1 MEKTKKIGFFKRLK
15 MSLFEMENYIEFTA
29 EKFAKAMWFMI
40 QMTLI
45 FAMIMTISSIAYIY
59 LKYQSPANYVDDVV
73 PSFSYDKKELVINEE
88 EKKDETKKEMAA
100 IMQELEP
107 MYKDVLP
114 DGNYTKEDVINFVKN
129 NERNLVIITT
139 SILFVQSILDVF
151 IFWLSVAL
159 LTSFI
164 GIIVLRFSRIKMKFS
179 KLYALSIYAS
189 TLSMILTVI
198 YTMLN
203 NYFNIYIDVFE
214 YLSMLIAY
222 IYITAVIYMIRSDL
236 VKQQLE
242 LIKIATV
249 QAQVKEKI
257 EKEKKDEEEKKKEE
271 KEESPEENQDA
282 GEIADDEPDG
292 SEI

>member
-1 MEKTKKIGFFKRLK
+1 
-15 MSLFEMENYIEFTA
+15 
-29 EKFAKAMWFMI
+29 MWFMI

-203 NYFNIYIDVFE
+203 NYFNIWGSAGICIILAILGFNFIGDG
-214 YLSMLIAY
+214 LN
-222 IYITAVIYMIRSDL
+222 
-236 VKQQLE
+236 
-242 LIKIATV
+242 
-249 QAQVKEKI
+249 QALDP
-257 EKEKKDEEEKKKEE
+257 KKR
-271 KEESPEENQDA
+271 
-282 GEIADDEPDG
+282 G
-292 SEI
+292 